1 MVLLLPFPG
10 RSLSFQGGQ
19 ERQDDSIEPPVLLV
33 RNRGVVAWWGKGI
46 VVRSSEELVNIARQ
60 AAKRAH
66 VPYSHFPVGAAV
78 VGDDKQVYEG
88 CNIESASYGLTC
100 CAERVG
106 MFNAIAHGAKPVG
119 LAVTCLK
126 GDASDPNSLTP
137 CGACRQVMLDLM
149 GPEAPVIIDRMGEFT
164 VADLLPKGFQLPE

>member
-1 MVLLLPFPG
+1 M
-10 RSLSFQGGQ
+10 
-19 ERQDDSIEPPVLLV
+19 
-33 RNRGVVAWWGKGI
+33 NT
-46 VVRSSEELVNIARQ
+46 SEELLDRARS
-60 AAKRAH
+60 AAHQAH

-78 VGDDKQVYEG
+78 VGDDGQVYDG

-106 MFNAIAHGAKPVG
+106 MFNAIAHGAKPVS
-119 LAVTCLK
+119 LAVTCLN

-149 GPEAPVIIDRMGEFT
+149 GPDAPVIIDRLGEFT
-164 VADLLPKGFQLPE
+164 VDDLLPKGFRLPG

>member
-1 MVLLLPFPG
+1 MYI
-10 RSLSFQGGQ
+10 
-19 ERQDDSIEPPVLLV
+19 IEPAATEDTVGRTWRACRLEWTG
-33 RNRGVVAWWGKGI
+33 GVVAWWDEEAA
-46 VVRSSEELVNIARQ
+46 VRTADELVDVARK
-60 AAKRAH
+60 AAQRAH

-78 VGDDKQVYEG
+78 VGDDGEIYEG

-106 MFNAIAHGAKPVG
+106 MFNAVAHGAKPVG

-149 GPEAPVIIDRMGEFT
+149 GPDAPVIIDRLGEFI
-164 VADLLPKGFQLPE
+164 VSDLLPKGFQLPE

>member
-1 MVLLLPFPG
+1 MQSSQELL
-10 RSLSFQGGQ
+10 
-19 ERQDDSIEPPVLLV
+19 
-33 RNRGVVAWWGKGI
+33 
-46 VVRSSEELVNIARQ
+46 ELART

-66 VPYSHFPVGAAV
+66 VPYSNFPVGAAV
-78 VGDDKQVYEG
+78 VADDGRVYDG

-106 MFNAIAHGAKPVG
+106 MFNAIAHGARPVG

-126 GDASDPNSLTP
+126 GDVANPNSLTP

-149 GPEAPVIIDRMGEFT
+149 GPDAPVIIDRLGEFT
-164 VADLLPKGFQLPE
+164 VGDLLPRGFRLPD